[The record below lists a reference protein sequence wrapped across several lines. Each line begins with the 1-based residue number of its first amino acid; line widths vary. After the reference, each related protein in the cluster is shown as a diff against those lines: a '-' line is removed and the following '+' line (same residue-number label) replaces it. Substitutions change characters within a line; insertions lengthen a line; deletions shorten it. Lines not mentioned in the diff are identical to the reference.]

1 MHLIEVMTDTVK
13 TGLRPAKRLLLAVLS
28 AAVAAAA
35 LIYAMYARDMRQ
47 INARIA
53 AQSTTIETRH
63 GTIEFASWGTGPAVL
78 VVHGAGG
85 GYDQGRLI
93 PQAFAE
99 GDYRWIS
106 VSRFGYLRSSLPKD
120 ASTAA
125 QAEAFAD
132 LLDALKI
139 DRAAIIAMSGGV
151 PPSLQFAQ
159 RFPERTSALV
169 LLSSAP
175 FTPLTAGGQELPIPA
190 WLYQVLFSS
199 DFAFWAIVKLS
210 PASFDPI
217 FDISPQA
224 RARITPADTPFVQ
237 GLIDAFLP
245 VTKRTAG
252 LRNEGAAIDPKAKY
266 ELAKISAPTLVIH
279 AKDDGINP
287 FSFGVY
293 AADHIPGAAFMPLD
307 TGGHLLLG
315 HSGEVRE
322 RVSAFLKAHAARGQ

>member
-1 MHLIEVMTDTVK
+1 MHRRSRL
-13 TGLRPAKRLLLAVLS
+13 AKGILLVTLG
-28 AAVAAAA
+28 AAVAVTV
-35 LIYAMYARDMRQ
+35 LIYALYARDMRQ
-47 INARIA
+47 INQRVS
-53 AQSTTIETRH
+53 AQSQSAETRH
-63 GTIEFASWGTGPAVL
+63 GTIEFASWGGGPAVL

-93 PQAFAE
+93 PQAFAGGE
-99 GDYRWIS
+99 YRWIS
-106 VSRFGYLRSSLPKD
+106 VSRFGYLRSSRPND

-132 LLDALKI
+132 LLDFLKI
-139 DRAAIIAMSGGV
+139 DRVAIIAMSGGV

-159 RFPERTSALV
+159 MFPKRTSALV

-175 FTPLTAGGQELPIPA
+175 FTPLSAGEQDLPIPA
-190 WLYQVLFSS
+190 WLYQILFSS

-210 PASFDPI
+210 PSSLDPI

-224 RARITPADTPFVQ
+224 RARMTQADMPFVQ

-252 LRNEGAAIDPKAKY
+252 LRNEGAAIDPNASY
-266 ELAKISAPTLVIH
+266 DLAKISAPTLVIH

-287 FSFGVY
+287 FLFGEY
-293 AADHIPGAAFMPLD
+293 TARNIPGTDFMALE

-315 HSGEVRE
+315 HLEEIRT
-322 RVSAFLKAHAARGQ
+322 RVSAFLKANTAGGQ

>member
-1 MHLIEVMTDTVK
+1 MTETVH
-13 TGLRPAKRLLLAVLS
+13 TRPRIAKRILLAALGT
-28 AAVAAAA
+28 ATLVAL
-35 LIYAMYARDMRQ
+35 LIYVLYALDMRQ
-47 INARIA
+47 INQRVA
-53 AQSTTIETRH
+53 AQSQTMETRH
-63 GTIEFASWGTGPAVL
+63 GVVEFTSWGTGPAVL

-93 PQAFAE
+93 PQTFAE
-99 GDYRWIS
+99 GGYRWIS
-106 VSRFGYLRSSLPKD
+106 VSRFGYLRSSLPND

-125 QAEAFAD
+125 QAEAFSD

-139 DRAAIIAMSGGV
+139 DRVAIIAMSGGV

-175 FTPLTAGGQELPIPA
+175 FTPLTAGEQDLPIPA
-190 WLYQVLFSS
+190 WLYQILFSS

-210 PASFDPI
+210 PSSLDPI

-224 RARITPADTPFVQ
+224 RARMTQADRPFVQ

-252 LRNEGAAIDPKAKY
+252 LRNEGAAIDPKARY
-266 ELAKISAPTLVIH
+266 DLAKISAPTLVIH

-287 FSFGVY
+287 FSFGQY
-293 AADHIPGAAFMPLD
+293 AAQHIPGAAFMPLE

-315 HSGEVRE
+315 HNEQIRA
-322 RVSAFLKAHAARGQ
+322 RVSAFLKANTAGGQ